1 MSYATMPEISFVTT
15 TAAIAKDRYGRRGSA
30 PAPRHER
37 SLMSAGDEVPDVSV
51 LSSLWDALG
60 ARGLGLQ
67 HLIFPS
73 HLHHMLEPSPIG
85 PFRR

>member
-1 MSYATMPEISFVTT
+1 MPELPFVTT

-51 LSSLWDALG
+51 PSSLWAALG

-67 HLIFPS
+67 HLFFPS
-73 HLHHMLEPSPIG
+73 HLHHMLEPSPIE
-85 PFRR
+85 PFIC